1 MLGADDSARLEL
13 VEIGV
18 AVVEMAVIEDA
29 IFEDWIGERLE
40 EKLEI
45 GFSLL
50 IRNSLPDIDPL
61 VMKARVLATDRL
73 VA

>member
-1 MLGADDSARLEL
+1 MLEADDSTCPEL
-13 VEIGV
+13 IGIGV
-18 AVVEMAVIEDA
+18 AVVEMAVIGDA

-50 IRNSLPDIDPL
+50 I
-61 VMKARVLATDRL
+61 
-73 VA
+73 